1 MAVMDFP
8 SSPTNGQTYGQ
19 YTFDSS
25 KGAWRVSANTA
36 SAVVTSATAPSSP
49 VAGNLW
55 YNTTDGS
62 TYVYFND
69 GDTSQWVELRSEVAT
84 SQVGL
89 VPIVPTSVTVSSGTA
104 SVATDGTVTFSGAS
118 GISIDGVF
126 GTSFRNYRMMS
137 DVTSVNNAI
146 YLWQGRVGSTTTTSA
161 NYYYNELYASAGS
174 VGASGAGPSGGVT
187 NGRVGYMEAGT
198 FTSLSV
204 DIYSP
209 NIASHTQTFSTQG
222 RLSGTGT
229 PVLVNN
235 MGGCQL
241 TSQFT
246 GFYLSPSAGT
256 FSGTLKFYGYK

>member
-69 GDTSQWVELRSEVAT
+69 GDTSQWVEMRSEVAT

-89 VPIVPTSVTVSSGTA
+89 VPVVPTSVTVGSGTA
-104 SVATDGTVTFSGAS
+104 SVALDGTITFSGAS
-118 GISIDGVF
+118 SVSVDGVF
-126 GTSFRNYRMMS
+126 SSTYRNYRVMTDAVS
-137 DVTSVNNAI
+137 SNNAI
-146 YLWQGRVGSTTTTSA
+146 YLWQGRVGSSTTGGTP
-161 NYYYNELYASAGS
+161 YYFNELYAQAGS
-174 VGASGAGPSGGVT
+174 VGASGSSGASA
-187 NGRVGYMEAGT
+187 GRVAYMEAGT
-198 FTSLSV
+198 FTSVSMDV
-204 DIYSP
+204 YSP
-209 NIASHTQTFSTQG
+209 NISSHTQSFSTHG
-222 RLSGTGT
+222 RLSSGTT
-229 PVLVNN
+229 PVLVTN
-235 MGGCQL
+235 MGGCSL
-241 TSQFT
+241 STQFT
-246 GFYLSPSAGT
+246 GFYLWASAGT
-256 FSGTLKFYGYK
+256 FSGTMKFYGYK